1 MDSEQVFNL
10 ISFLV
15 GLGVGLVQLYIGQR
29 QFEAQ
34 QRDRMTE
41 IQKSVAE
48 IEKRIAVLQEVT
60 SQRSFDMQ
68 DKLLNIATKDDAVAE
83 ITAEASDKIQ
93 QLIAGQL
100 RKAGVQDA
108 LQKAKELEVR
118 LDQVIADSATSLANT
133 LSGGTYAGS
142 NNSSPDSLTIR
153 ETGNVYSVYLPPREQ
168 RVLDLTIEGKSSQD
182 IAREL
187 GLEPHT
193 VRYYL
198 HKIYRKYGINSRDEL
213 LKIVRENN

>member
-1 MDSEQVFNL
+1 MDLDQIFNL

-15 GLGVGLVQLYIGQR
+15 GLGIGLFQLYIGQR

-41 IQKSVAE
+41 IQQSVAE
-48 IEKRIAVLQEVT
+48 IEKRIAILQEVT

-68 DKLLNIATKDDAVAE
+68 NKLLDIATKDDAVAE
-83 ITAEASDKIQ
+83 ITAETSDKIQ
-93 QLIAGQL
+93 QLIASEL

-133 LSGGTYAGS
+133 LSGGAYSIGT
-142 NNSSPDSLTIR
+142 NSSSNSLSIR
-153 ETGNVYSVYLPPREQ
+153 EMGGVYLPPREQ
-168 RVLDLTIEGKSSQD
+168 RVLDLTIAGKSSQD
-182 IAREL
+182 IAGEL

-198 HKIYRKYGINSRDEL
+198 HKIYRKYGVNSRDDL
-213 LKIVRENN
+213 LKKVSRNN